1 MKHKLA
7 ARGAA
12 IAIAAMMTAGLGT
25 GSVREAM
32 ASTRIPAKGVTET
45 VSNNGLKI
53 SPTVTVSPT
62 AEAKNVPEHQT
73 LTPEAEKREENQ
85 PSPASEKAEIS
96 ETPAAELSPS
106 AEIEEEAEKDT
117 ADPETGDEK
126 EKNAIKGDA
135 EAVSPIPEVTEGND
149 QKSEKK
155 AVLLSLRK
163 ERKNIKAVV
172 NPVFSDEKADETENP
187 QTTPVAESGAESTD
201 ETGSESFQPADSVS
215 ASMTEEPKEAEGD
228 GNGSVSSEA
237 SAGEK
242 EAESEEAVS
251 AQKESSDEKNPAETN
266 VQEKDRE
273 EKNTAILEPT
283 AEPADLHSNAP
294 IPEPSKET
302 ESETVL
308 VGDAGQM
315 QTVGASS
322 GATQIV
328 GDTTKR
334 YETNAARAVITATP
348 ERNTGVSNKGDLLA
362 PKASNQSSSSGSRT
376 ASSSGS
382 QTNGRSSGTSA
393 GNKSYEETSRR
404 RIRTSTPQTGDHS
417 GVILYAMMA
426 GASLAAAV
434 AAILALKRER

>member
-163 ERKNIKAVV
+163 ERKNIKAVA
-172 NPVFSDEKADETENP
+172 NPVSSDARSDETENP
-187 QTTPVAESGAESTD
+187 QTTSGAESRAESTD
-201 ETGSESFQPADSVS
+201 ESASESFPS
-215 ASMTEEPKEAEGD
+215 AGFTTPTEELKEAEGD

-283 AEPADLHSNAP
+283 AEPADLPSNAP

-376 ASSSGS
+376 ASSSGN